1 MTGGQWRARGFE
13 DSSHP
18 ELNFLALAL
27 SGKKAR
33 GPPQWKRRDNVVG
46 LDVVHSPKK
55 DRQGPSYHYIKH
67 YTTIY
72 FSRIF
77 TSFIQFL

>member
-55 DRQGPSYHYIKH
+55 R
-67 YTTIY
+67 
-72 FSRIF
+72 
-77 TSFIQFL
+77 